1 MSGLDC
7 VTTLIYDDAPSCY
20 QMFSERFIPDRLTTL
35 NIMLCV
41 MSVGYEAGKMDVV
54 FVRLI

>member
-1 MSGLDC
+1 MSGLVC

-20 QMFSERFIPDRLTTL
+20 QTIHSTFTHTADTDHTD
-35 NIMLCV
+35 